1 MHHHFEPEMM
11 SLEIRHAHAVCT
23 MLGAYMLL
31 LVLVWFLS
39 V

>member
-11 SLEIRHAHAVCT
+11 SLEIRHAYT
-23 MLGAYMLL
+23 MFTLLGAYMLW
-31 LVLVWFLS
+31 LVLVWLLS

>member
-11 SLEIRHAHAVCT
+11 SLEIRHAYMVFS
-23 MLGAYMLL
+23 LLSAYVVWLL
-31 LVLVWFLS
+31 LVWFVS